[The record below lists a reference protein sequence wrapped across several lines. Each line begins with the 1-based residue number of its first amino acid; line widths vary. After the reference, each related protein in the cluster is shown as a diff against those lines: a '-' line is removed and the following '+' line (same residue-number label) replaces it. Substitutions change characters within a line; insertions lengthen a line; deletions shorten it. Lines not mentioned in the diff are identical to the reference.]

1 MPLGIGKVQR
11 HFLLS
16 LIHPTE
22 ALQEPRW
29 LGILHGLDL
38 CLCLLYGPDRYPC
51 ILLAPRLCSGIL
63 DGPDF
68 CPRIVCRLDVS
79 VLLHGPDLCSGIL
92 HDLCLVLDLGILSGL
107 YGLFVLFGPD
117 LCIFLCRPS
126 LELLQQGFRWWLTD
140 FGLALRC
147 SFKSGGNFFA
157 LRGFACS
164 RRQSLSVGSWLNCW
178 HRL

>member
-1 MPLGIGKVQR
+1 MPLGLGKVQR

-29 LGILHGLDL
+29 L
-38 CLCLLYGPDRYPC
+38 
-51 ILLAPRLCSGIL
+51 
-63 DGPDF
+63 
-68 CPRIVCRLDVS
+68 
-79 VLLHGPDLCSGIL
+79 GIL

-164 RRQSLSVGSWLNCW
+164 RRQSLSVGSWL
-178 HRL
+178 

>member
-1 MPLGIGKVQR
+1 MQR
-11 HFLLS
+11 HFLIS

-38 CLCLLYGPDRYPC
+38 GLCILHGPDLYPC

-92 HDLCLVLDLGILSGL
+92 HDLCLVILDLGLGIL
-107 YGLFVLFGPD
+107 YGLHGPD
-117 LCIFLCRPS
+117 LCLCIFLCRPS
-126 LELLQQGFRWWLTD
+126 LELLEHGFRWWLRI
-140 FGLALRC
+140 FGLTLIRRV
-147 SFKSGGNFFA
+147 KGGSNFGA
-157 LRGFACS
+157 RRRLPCS
-164 RRQSLSVGSWLNCW
+164 RRQSLSVGG
-178 HRL
+178 